1 MSGTQYSDVV
11 ETARAYYNSTDADN
25 FYFHIWGGEDIHIGL
40 YQSDDEPIANAS
52 RRTVHRMAELAGEIN
67 PATRVLDLGAG
78 YGGSMRYL
86 AEHFGSQCV
95 ALNLS
100 EVENERNRRMNI
112 EAGLDRNIQVVD
124 GDFTALDFDEEAF
137 DLVWSQDAFLHSG
150 DRARVCAEAAR
161 VLKPGG
167 RLVFTDPM
175 QADDA
180 PTDQLQP
187 IYDRIHLD
195 SLGSPD
201 FYRETLCKLGMKE
214 VEFDD
219 RSHQLPRHYS
229 RVRKALIEN
238 AGELRDRGV
247 SEDYIERMQA
257 GLQHW
262 VDGGHKGHLAWGI
275 FVFEKPVA

>member
-1 MSGTQYSDVV
+1 MSSPQYSDVV
-11 ETARAYYNSTDADN
+11 ETARAYY
-25 FYFHIWGGEDIHIGL
+25 HIWGGEDIHIGL
-40 YQSDDEPIANAS
+40 YQSDDEPIAAAS

-150 DRARVCAEAAR
+150 DRARVCAEAER

-167 RLVFTDPM
+167 RLIFTDPM
-175 QADDA
+175 QSDDA
-180 PTDQLQP
+180 DPERLQP
-187 IYDRIHLD
+187 IYERIHLD
-195 SLGSPD
+195 SLGSPG
-201 FYRETLCKLGMKE
+201 FYRETLRALGLEE
-214 VEFDD
+214 VTWED
-219 RSHQLPRHYS
+219 HGEQLQRHY
-229 RVRKALIEN
+229 A
-238 AGELRDRGV
+238 
-247 SEDYIERMQA
+247 
-257 GLQHW
+257 
-262 VDGGHKGHLAWGI
+262 
-275 FVFEKPVA
+275 

>member
-1 MSGTQYSDVV
+1 MSSQQYSEVV

-52 RRTVHRMAELAGEIN
+52 RRTVHRMAELAGAIG
-67 PATRVLDLGAG
+67 PGTRVLDLGAG

-86 AEHFGSQCV
+86 AEHFGGRCV

-100 EVENERNRRMNI
+100 EVENERNRRMNREANLESSI
-112 EAGLDRNIQVVD
+112 EVVD
-124 GDFTALDFDEEAF
+124 GDFTALDFDEATF

-150 DRARVCAEAAR
+150 DRARVCAEAVR

-175 QADDA
+175 QADNA
-180 PTDQLQP
+180 PTDALQP

-195 SLGSPD
+195 SLGSPA
-201 FYRETLCKLGMKE
+201 FYRETLGQLGMKE

-219 RSHQLPRHYS
+219 HSPQLPRHYT
-229 RVRKALIEN
+229 RVRQALIEN

-247 SEDYIERMQA
+247 GEDYIKRMQA
-257 GLQHW
+257 GLRHW
-262 VDGGHKGHLAWGI
+262 VDGGHKGYLAWGI
-275 FVFEKPVA
+275 FVFEKPA